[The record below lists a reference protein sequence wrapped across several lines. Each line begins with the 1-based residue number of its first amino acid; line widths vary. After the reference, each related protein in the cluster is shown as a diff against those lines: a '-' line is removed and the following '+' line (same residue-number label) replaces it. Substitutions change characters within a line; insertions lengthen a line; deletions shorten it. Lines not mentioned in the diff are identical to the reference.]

1 MTTQV
6 IRIFVLAVVLFYQLP
21 TFGKAVAPEVL
32 IQIEKAVVKKSSS
45 ICVPVK
51 VSGFKNLVGVQFTI
65 RYDGVILR
73 LDSVRS
79 AKKLPIQPKFG
90 YESIGSN
97 KKDQM
102 TLSWNAVD
110 FSLNYSLSDNSTFFE
125 LCFSTL
131 AIGTGKIWLDSLGTV
146 EIIDNNINLLNV
158 RSVTGEIKVIP
169 TGKILE
175 PAVNFNPVKKPTAQA
190 FDIKI
195 YPNPGRDRL
204 NIALP
209 EELTPEGILS
219 LKDLQGKIMLR
230 QVISAR
236 LEQLEVADL
245 PQGIYFLEIR
255 SQEKIFGVRVVLL
268 GKD

>member
-1 MTTQV
+1 M
-6 IRIFVLAVVLFYQLP
+6 RIFALVVVLSNQLP
-21 TFGKAVAPEVL
+21 AFGKTAAPEVL

-51 VSGFKNLVGVQFTI
+51 VSGFKNLFAVQFTI
-65 RYDGVILR
+65 RFDGLILR

-102 TLSWNAVD
+102 ILSWNAAD
-110 FSLNYSLSDNSTFFE
+110 FKLNYSLPDTTTFFE

-131 AIGTGKIWLDSLGTV
+131 AVGTGKIWLDSLGTV
-146 EIIDNNINLLNV
+146 EVVDENLNFLNF
-158 RSVTGEIKVIP
+158 RSVPGEVKVIP

-175 PAVNFNPVKKPTAQA
+175 PAVNFIPVKKPTAQA
-190 FDIKI
+190 FDIKV

-209 EELTPEGILS
+209 EELTPEGTLS

-255 SQEKIFGVRVVLL
+255 CQEKIFGARVVLL
-268 GKD
+268 GKEWEKLK

>member
-6 IRIFVLAVVLFYQLP
+6 IRIFVLAIVLFYQLP
-21 TFGKAVAPEVL
+21 VFGKTAAPELL

-51 VSGFKNLVGVQFTI
+51 VSGFKNLVAVQFTI
-65 RYDGVILR
+65 RFDGLILR

-79 AKKLPIQPKFG
+79 SKKLPIQPKFG

-102 TLSWNAVD
+102 TLSWNAAD
-110 FSLNYSLSDNSTFFE
+110 FSLNYSLPDNSTFFE

-131 AIGTGKIWLDSLGTV
+131 AVGTGKIWLDSLGTV
-146 EIIDNNINLLNV
+146 ELIDDKVNLLNV
-158 RSVTGEIKVIP
+158 RSVTGEVKVIP
-169 TGKILE
+169 TGKVLE
-175 PAVNFNPVKKPTAQA
+175 PAVNFIPVKKPTAQT

-209 EELTPEGILS
+209 EELTPVGTLC

-255 SQEKIFGVRVVLL
+255 GQEKIFGARVVLL